1 MNPRWKY
8 NPIYLRFK
16 YACKQILLPLI
27 IFQFVRC
34 LILPSTFDV
43 IILGV
48 FAISYVAISLD
59 WV

>member
-8 NPIYLRFK
+8 NPFYLRCK
-16 YACKQILLPLI
+16 YAFKQVLFPLI

-48 FAISYVAISLD
+48 FGISYVAISLD